1 VVPARGAGAVL
12 SAYRYLS
19 TSILSGAVIG
29 DWLPMTPQNMSRN
42 LNATGTFTGALNL
55 SAGTAQ
61 ENRTW
66 VAAVEPEKSVLWTF
80 QDGQPVWNGIIW
92 DWPHQSILD
101 NTLPISAST
110 PDSLFSHRLITDDLS
125 FVSADI
131 FDIFRAL
138 AVYAT
143 SKTPNGQFAGL
154 VMGASQ
160 AGVVAT
166 VSYAGA
172 DRKPVYDAW
181 TDLISAYGFEY
192 SFRPGVDV
200 NGSLFTALDLG
211 YPELGL
217 PLGESGL
224 AYNLPG
230 NLLDYRFSRTG
241 STSSNRV
248 YATASSSG
256 TLTAINANSDFE
268 ATVLPWTAINGAT
281 LVQSPS
287 WSSTGSFSAQFSGD
301 GATANP
307 AMLSEA
313 VGVTPLSGYTLS
325 AQLFSTSGW
334 ATVQLSI
341 RWLNAAGTEFSAVS
355 CAPVNVSGGQAGSAT
370 LSASAPGAAV
380 QAQAVVQMT
389 GIPIPTVLMNADQ
402 VILSPATPTSQAWAS
417 QLPHGQDDAVLADG
431 YPLLES
437 SAALSTAVVSS
448 QAQIDGY
455 ADGLLPAVTGTQL
468 VPLLTLGAGQLPAV
482 KDITLGS
489 YCQFNAT
496 SVLHPANPDGSP
508 GLQLVGRVTGW
519 TLYPPSQNQTEYS
532 WIQLGQLE
540 EVM

>member
-1 VVPARGAGAVL
+1 M
-12 SAYRYLS
+12 SAYRYLA

-110 PDSLFSHRLITDDLS
+110 PDSLFSRRLITNDLT
-125 FVSADI
+125 FTSADI
-131 FDIFRAL
+131 FDIFRSL

-154 VMGASQ
+154 VMGTNKAGIIAS
-160 AGVVAT
+160 
-166 VSYAGA
+166 VSYAGS
-172 DRKPVYDAW
+172 DMKSVYDAW
-181 TDLISAYGFEY
+181 TDLISAYGLEY

-217 PLGESGL
+217 PLSQSGL

-241 STSSNRV
+241 STSSNRI

-256 TLTAINANSDFE
+256 TLTAINANTDFE
-268 ATVLPWTAINGAT
+268 DTVLPWTGINGAT

-287 WSSTGSFSAQFSGD
+287 WSATGNFSAQISGD

-313 VGVTPLSGYTLS
+313 CPVTPGSPVTLS

-334 ATVQLSI
+334 ATTQVAV
-341 RWLNAAGTEFSAVS
+341 RWLNAAGSVISAVS
-355 CAPVNVSGGQAGSAT
+355 CAPVNVSGGQATSAT
-370 LSASAPGAAV
+370 LSASAPAAAV
-380 QAQAVVQMT
+380 QAEGLVQMT
-389 GIPIPTVLMNADQ
+389 GVPSPTVQMNADQ
-402 VILSPATPTSQAWAS
+402 VILSPATPTSKAWAS
-417 QLPHGQDDAVLADG
+417 KLPHGQDDTVLDLG

-437 SAALSTAVVSS
+437 SASLSTVVISS
-448 QAQIDGY
+448 QGQIDGY

-508 GLQLVGRVTGW
+508 GLQLTGRVTGW
-519 TLYPPSQNQTEYS
+519 TLYPPSQSQTEYA

-540 EVM
+540 EVAS